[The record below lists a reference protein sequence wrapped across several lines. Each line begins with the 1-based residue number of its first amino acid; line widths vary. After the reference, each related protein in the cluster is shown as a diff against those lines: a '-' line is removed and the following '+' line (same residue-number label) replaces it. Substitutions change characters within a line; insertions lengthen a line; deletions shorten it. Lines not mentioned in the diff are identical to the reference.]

1 MFYIVV
7 LFFISGKPS
16 LVRETSKF
24 SLLDAVRHPILTLKE
39 LKTKKS
45 SALKDVILPPSLESR
60 LGYVKIAY
68 VGTQYAHISVIR
80 IWLLNVIDYISQLT
94 KYNISQCINQKKYLF

>member
-1 MFYIVV
+1 
-7 LFFISGKPS
+7 

-45 SALKDVILPPSLESR
+45 SALKDVILPPTLESR

-68 VGTQYAHISVIR
+68 V
-80 IWLLNVIDYISQLT
+80 
-94 KYNISQCINQKKYLF
+94 